1 MAYDGYLEGYHFQ
14 AAHTNTVATRSPSN
28 RAHYEGFGPHI
39 RLGFPQNS
47 ITRLAEL
54 PRDRP
59 VALVLGNEET
69 GVSAPV
75 LAACRRQVR
84 ISGPGRVQSLN
95 VAQAAAV
102 FLHALSG

>member
-1 MAYDGYLEGYHFQ
+1 
-14 AAHTNTVATRSPSN
+14 VATTLSREAVPL
-28 RAHYEGFGPHI
+28 EV
-39 RLGFPQNS
+39 
-47 ITRLAEL
+47 L

-75 LAACRRQVR
+75 VAACRRQVR
-84 ISGPGRVQSLN
+84 IGGSGRVQSLN

-102 FLHALSG
+102 FLHTLCG

>member
-1 MAYDGYLEGYHFQ
+1 
-14 AAHTNTVATRSPSN
+14 
-28 RAHYEGFGPHI
+28 
-39 RLGFPQNS
+39 LG
-47 ITRLAEL
+47 EL

-75 LAACRRQVR
+75 VAACRRQVR
-84 ISGPGRVQSLN
+84 IGGSGRVQSLN

-102 FLHALSG
+102 FLHALAAG